1 MKNQLTITPKSE
13 KLDPITI
20 GGNNPVFTIAEIG
33 LNHNGDIDLAKKL
46 IDVASDA
53 GCSSVKF
60 QNFETEDVYIQGAKA
75 GKYNLLGKKID
86 IYDLHKELEIEFNF
100 LSELK
105 AYAEGLGLYFF
116 SAPMGKESLSTLIK
130 LDCDLIKISSYE
142 VTNLPWIR
150 EVAKTKKPI
159 IMSCGGSNISEVER
173 ALDQIYAY
181 HDNVALMHCVIKY
194 PAQIEDSNLKIMSTL
209 RSAFELPIGF
219 SNNGFINNEI
229 IDYKEIP
236 FSASA
241 LGMDLY
247 EIHITLD
254 REMDGVDQGFS
265 TEPKELKD
273 MMTIIADTRNDFL
286 ESKDLLIKDKYLG
299 SGIKKTL
306 DCEKYVRDFAYK
318 SIFTTRVIEKGEKL
332 DDSNI
337 KCLRPGEYRSG
348 LEPMYFDLACQ
359 KFYAKDKIEAYDPIV
374 WDNITTK

>member
-1 MKNQLTITPKSE
+1 MSELTIIPSSS
-13 KLDPITI
+13 KLSPITI

-33 LNHNGDIDLAKKL
+33 LNHNGDINLAKKL
-46 IDVASDA
+46 IDVARDT

-60 QNFETEDVYIQGAKA
+60 QNFETEDVYIQGPKA
-75 GKYNLLGKKID
+75 GKYNLLGKNID
-86 IYDLHKELEIEFNF
+86 IYDLHKELEIKFNF

-105 AYAEGLGLYFF
+105 TYAEERGLYFF
-116 SAPMGKESLSTLIK
+116 SAPMGKESLATLID

-159 IMSCGGSNISEVER
+159 IMSCGGATISEVER
-173 ALDQIYAY
+173 ALDEIYLY
-181 HDNVALMHCVIKY
+181 HNKVALMHCVIKY
-194 PAQIEDSNLKIMSTL
+194 PAPIEDSNLKVMTTL

-219 SNNGFINNEI
+219 SNNGFIDNET
-229 IDYKEIP
+229 IDFKEIP

-254 REMDGVDQGFS
+254 RDMDGVDQGFS
-265 TEPKELKD
+265 TEPKELEE
-273 MMTIIADTRNDFL
+273 MISIINKTRKEFL
-286 ESKDLLIKDKYLG
+286 ESKDFAIKEKYLG

-306 DCEKYVRDFAYK
+306 DCEQYVRDFAYK
-318 SIFTTRVIEKGEKL
+318 SIFTTKTVNKGEKL
-332 DDSNI
+332 DPLNI
-337 KCLRPGEYRSG
+337 KCLRPGEYHSG
-348 LEPMYFDLACQ
+348 IEPMYYDLVCQ
-359 KFYAKDKIEAYDPIV
+359 KFYAKENIEPYEPIV